1 MLSQA
6 QMCHDPLCA
15 GDLVQV
21 ILVAGSA
28 SDARVVAKAWAAGAP
43 RCAVETVLI
52 DPPPGVGAEP
62 GGAPAPS
69 GQPTGVFVPTT
80 ALGLTS
86 VTPPSLPPEA
96 ARLRELAARADLVVV
111 HTGVL
116 DAGTLR
122 SGPVAEATSAA
133 APYAVP
139 VVVLAGR
146 NEAVRR
152 EWSAGGVSGVHEVG
166 DDVGETVPRVART
179 WAPSWAS
186 SSAPSSAPDG
196 TVARAR
202 GRDA

>member
-1 MLSQA
+1 
-6 QMCHDPLCA
+6 
-15 GDLVQV
+15 
-21 ILVAGSA
+21 
-28 SDARVVAKAWAAGAP
+28 
-43 RCAVETVLI
+43 
-52 DPPPGVGAEP
+52 
-62 GGAPAPS
+62 
-69 GQPTGVFVPTT
+69 VFVPTT
-80 ALGLTS
+80 ALGLAS
-86 VTPPSLPPEA
+86 VTPPPLPPEA

-166 DDVGETVPRVART
+166 DDVAETVPRVART
-179 WAPSWAS
+179 WAPSWAP